1 MSAVVDQIPIIKVLI
16 PLHPGMDAL
25 DVVGPLEVLSHAR
38 HDVNDPATKAF
49 EITFCSLTPT
59 TATAQLPLSIP
70 ATIDFPTAYKT
81 LSSFDI
87 LLIPGGSTEPILK
100 KKTEPLGII
109 RAFSDLQKKDPKKE
123 RTLISICTGSL
134 FLASA
139 GILSGLTATTHPD
152 FFTKFEIL
160 NSEVAQRD
168 LAERCDVVEE
178 RYVVNNLRYDL
189 GENID
194 ENPYVRR
201 KSDVQG
207 RRPSMQGRKGSI
219 SWKESNTRRESNA
232 RRAGLRLGGLRVIT
246 SGGISCGLD
255 ASLYLVSIMVS
266 EEAASHVEKWMQ
278 YEWRKGIVVD
288 GIDI

>member
-1 MSAVVDQIPIIKVLI
+1 
-16 PLHPGMDAL
+16 
-25 DVVGPLEVLSHAR
+25 
-38 HDVNDPATKAF
+38 
-49 EITFCSLTPT
+49 
-59 TATAQLPLSIP
+59 
-70 ATIDFPTAYKT
+70 
-81 LSSFDI
+81 
-87 LLIPGGSTEPILK
+87 
-100 KKTEPLGII
+100 
-109 RAFSDLQKKDPKKE
+109 
-123 RTLISICTGSL
+123 
-134 FLASA
+134 
-139 GILSGLTATTHPD
+139 
-152 FFTKFEIL
+152 
-160 NSEVAQRD
+160 
-168 LAERCDVVEE
+168 VVEE

-232 RRAGLRLGGLRVIT
+232 RRAGLRLGRPRLLT